1 MPCWFAKGTYDRY
14 FRQKKRTRRGRF
26 SRRRRP
32 NLKALVTRVLMKKA
46 ETKYY
51 YMATENRQLYHN
63 LGGNGVN
70 RDIPLSL
77 TSLKPW
83 LNPWLNIAEGTKWYD
98 RIGDKISPRGMSLK
112 LYLATKGDRPN
123 NGQAVLGHF
132 SVLAFFCV

>member
-14 FRQKKRTRRGRF
+14 FRQKMRTRRGRF

-63 LGGNGVN
+63 LGGN
-70 RDIPLSL
+70 
-77 TSLKPW
+77 
-83 LNPWLNIAEGTKWYD
+83 
-98 RIGDKISPRGMSLK
+98 
-112 LYLATKGDRPN
+112 
-123 NGQAVLGHF
+123 
-132 SVLAFFCV
+132 